1 MAWITACKNYMRHY
15 GEPDDLIK
23 AKFDAIRSLSPGL
36 PNSDC
41 PKLDSSQF
49 TWYDFKRGY
58 RIIQIWQERRRLEQT
73 KWETLMDPIEND
85 REEVWRA
92 KVKEE
97 EEKEKRRLEEEQGE
111 IVEYELVEV
120 NIWVAEDNGY
130 GG

>member
-1 MAWITACKNYMRHY
+1 
-15 GEPDDLIK
+15 
-23 AKFDAIRSLSPGL
+23 
-36 PNSDC
+36 
-41 PKLDSSQF
+41 
-49 TWYDFKRGY
+49 
-58 RIIQIWQERRRLEQT
+58 
-73 KWETLMDPIEND
+73 MDPIEND